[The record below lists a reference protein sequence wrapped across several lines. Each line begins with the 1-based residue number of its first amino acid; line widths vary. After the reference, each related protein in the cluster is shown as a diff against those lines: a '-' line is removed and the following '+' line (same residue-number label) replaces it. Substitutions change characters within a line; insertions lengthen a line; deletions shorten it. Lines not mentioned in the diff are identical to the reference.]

1 MVRPSLFIPTDG
13 IDSDT
18 QLLPFTNGL
27 ISNGSYLYIDH
38 LLSLDSF
45 VDPSSQL
52 TSSLALEACCPLS
65 VSQWSQDLCHHP
77 DKAFSSYILQGIE
90 FGFRIGFDRSQALHS
105 APFNLPSQNSSVISD
120 YLKREISLNRMWKYP
135 RHVSPPGIHFS
146 PIGVIPKKNRPGKW
160 RLIVDLSSPRG
171 FSINDGISSDL
182 STLSY
187 TSVDHL
193 ASLVLSHGKGALLVK
208 ADIKEAYRMIPIHP
222 DDQHL
227 LGIHWNE
234 CVYIDRML
242 PFSLRSAPKIFTAVA
257 DALQWILN
265 SLGMNHLLH
274 YLDDFILVANSV
286 DRALS
291 NRHILIRTFERLGVP
306 LEPSKLEGP
315 STCLSFLG
323 IEVDTENLQLRLPSD
338 KLDKLKSEL
347 SHCILRCSITKR
359 ELQGLVGLLQ
369 FATKVIRLG
378 RPFLRRLYAMQ
389 DIGSHPDHHIRLNL
403 AARADILWWYMFAS
417 EWNGISMLWDLNRST
432 PDVNFFSDASGS
444 WGCGAYWGSQ

>member
-90 FGFRIGFDRSQALHS
+90 SGFGIGFDRSQALHS

-193 ASLVLSHGKGALLVK
+193 ASLVLSHGK
-208 ADIKEAYRMIPIHP
+208 ADIQEAYRMIPIHP

-227 LGIHWNE
+227 LGIRWNE

-242 PFSLRSAPKIFTAVA
+242 PFGLRSAPKIFTAVA

-265 SLGMNHLLH
+265 SLGVNHLLH

-323 IEVDTENLQLRLPSD
+323 IEVDTENLQLRLPTD

-347 SHCILRCSITKR
+347 SRCILRHSITKR

-369 FATKVIRLG
+369 FATKVIRPG

-389 DIGSHPDHHIRLNL
+389 DIGSHHIRLNM
-403 AARADILWWYMFAS
+403 AARAVVHVCLRM
-417 EWNGISMLWDLNRST
+417 EWDFHVM
-432 PDVNFFSDASGS
+432 GS
-444 WGCGAYWGSQ
+444 KQIYP